1 LTSVLGAIIG
11 LWLFALVLFF
21 NRQDLLGVSQVL
33 RQAPIGIGITI
44 LVHVPQLVLTALAW
58 WTLLPRTRRPA
69 VITMVG
75 LRWIRESLT
84 ALIPAGAIIG
94 QSVAA
99 QRLARVGV
107 SADLAGAT
115 AIVDITM
122 EGATQALVT
131 VVGLILLFVVRGDR
145 HLASIAVIGTLL
157 TLGATAAMVT
167 LQRNLPLRLVE
178 TALARLV
185 PRWSALKAGWLADLQ
200 QSILRVHAGRRT
212 LVQAAIC
219 HLGAWTLGAV
229 EVSGLLYLLGR
240 PVSLADGFVVESLT
254 QALRSAAFMIPGGL
268 GVQEGA
274 IVASCGLVGVP
285 ADAALMLALLRRAR
299 EVLLGVPGLFAVRR
313 LRSTI
318 FERMP
323 LGSVIDREI
332 AARRSATDV

>member
-1 LTSVLGAIIG
+1 LTSVLGAILG
-11 LWLFALVLFF
+11 LCLFALVLFF

-58 WTLLPRTRRPA
+58 RTLLPRTRRPA

-94 QSVAA
+94 QTVAA
-99 QRLARVGV
+99 QRLASFGV
-107 SADLAGAT
+107 TADLAGAT

-131 VVGLILLFVVRGDR
+131 LVGLILLVVRGDR
-145 HLASIAVIGTLL
+145 HLASIAVIGTSL

-167 LQRNLPLRLVE
+167 LQRNLPVRLVQ
-178 TALARLV
+178 AAVARLV
-185 PRWSALKAGWLADLQ
+185 PRWSALKAGRLANLQ
-200 QSILRVHAGRRT
+200 KSILRLHAGRQT
-212 LVQAAIC
+212 LVRAGMC
-219 HLGAWTLGAV
+219 HLGAWALGAV
-229 EVSGLLYLLGR
+229 EVLGLLYLLGR

-274 IVASCGLVGVP
+274 IIASCGLVGVP
-285 ADAALMLALLRRAR
+285 PDAALMLALLRRAR
-299 EVLLGVPGLFAVRR
+299 EVLFAVPGLVAVRR
-313 LRSTI
+313 WRSTI
-318 FERMP
+318 SDRMP
-323 LGSVIDREI
+323 VDSAIMDREI
-332 AARRSATDV
+332 VARRSATDL